1 MMALDELLA
10 AERAPLDDDAK
21 SALATLRQRAKRE
34 ASCQTCRGYGW
45 RAKKGL
51 PEAREGHAGQVLI
64 CCCTA
69 GERFWA
75 LALADTT
82 TVLLLMDLDD
92 YGRIASVDGMYGRF
106 GINDRRLLRATA
118 RTAKPR

>member
-1 MMALDELLA
+1 MTRLDELLA
-10 AERAPLDDDAK
+10 AEDAPLDAEATT
-21 SALATLRQRAKRE
+21 ALAALRQRAKRE

-45 RAKKGL
+45 RAKHGL
-51 PEAREGHAGQVLI
+51 PEAGEGHAGQVLV

-82 TVLLLMDLDD
+82 TVLLLMDLDAD
-92 YGRIASVDGMYGRF
+92 GRIASVDGMYGRF
-106 GINDRRLLRATA
+106 GINDRRLLRANA
-118 RTAKPR
+118 RAAKSR